1 MWNEYL
7 RRIDECEWSEP
18 VPAAH
23 DYLVEVFKTAQLSRS
38 MSNNAER
45 CATATFFKAFKTGR
59 DFRPYLLNA
68 SGHGRL
74 SWHRLEKCR

>member
-1 MWNEYL
+1 MWNEYP

-18 VPAAH
+18 VPAAQ

-38 MSNNAER
+38 MPNNAER
-45 CATATFFKAFKTGR
+45 VCHGNIFETFKTGR

-68 SGHGRL
+68 SRHGRL